1 MNVRTVIRVVVFVVA
16 IFFIGLGIWAL
27 FSPQSFFDQLAHYP
41 PYNKHLFHDVGA
53 FQAGIGST
61 LLFALFRRDALGVA
75 LAGTSVGAVL
85 HAISHIVDRDLG
97 GKSTDP
103 FLLSALAL
111 VIVLAT
117 AAHMSQRQR

>member
-1 MNVRTVIRVVVFVVA
+1 MNVRTIVRVAVFVVA
-16 IFFIGLGIWAL
+16 VFFIGLGIWAL
-27 FSPQSFFDQLAHYP
+27 LSPQSFFDQLAHYP

-53 FQAGIGST
+53 FQVGIGST
-61 LLFALFRRDALGVA
+61 LLFALFRRDALQVA
-75 LAGTSVGAVL
+75 LIGTSVGAVL

-103 FLLSALAL
+103 FLLSALAI

-117 AAHMSQRQR
+117 AAHMSQRPR